1 MSFALSDF
9 QNQVVDLLPT
19 QFKESTLLIDYI
31 KVFAKKLEEIESVLK
46 DVIEKRYIDNAGTD
60 QLDKIGALV
69 GQPRG
74 INTVIDTSIFKY
86 LFYEE
91 TGNPNPESYP
101 YGDLNN
107 PNIGGRYGELGEEIG
122 GFRVLNNEEYRLF
135 IRARIAKNTTDC
147 TRESVIESL
156 SFIVQAPVIITEFNL
171 SYTIQFGKYLTGT
184 EKGIIKALDILPRPM
199 GVGATYASEYDA
211 GDFIAYG
218 AIPGNKGYG
227 DLHNPTAGGK
237 YGSLI

>member
-1 MSFALSDF
+1 MSFVLSDF
-9 QNQVVDLLPT
+9 EGQVVDLLPT
-19 QFKESTLLIDYI
+19 QFKESTNLINYI
-31 KVFAKKLEEIESVLK
+31 KVFARKIEEAESVIK
-46 DVIEKRYIDNAGTD
+46 DVIEKRYLDHAGTD

-74 INTVIDTSIFKY
+74 INTVLDTSIFNY

-91 TGNPNPESYP
+91 LGNPDPEAYP

-107 PNIGGRYGELGEEIG
+107 PNIGGRYGALGEETS
-122 GFRVLNNEEYRLF
+122 GFRLLNNEEYRLF

-156 SFIVQAPVIITEFNL
+156 SFVIQAPIIIIEFNL
-171 SYTIQFGKYLTGT
+171 SYEIQFGKYLTET
-184 EKGIIKALDILPRPM
+184 EKSIIKALDILPRPM
-199 GVGATYASEYDA
+199 GVGAAYTSEYD
-211 GDFIAYG
+211 GSDFVAYG

-227 DLHNPTAGGK
+227 DLNNPSLGGK